1 MWKFCGN
8 VQAIYPK
15 LSLPEKCPKKE
26 CFWPALSAI
35 TEQIFVFSPNTGKY
49 GPEKTQHLNT
59 FHTVSAETVRF
70 YKFSIPRNYMN
81 YGILCIDILWFIH
94 KSAIHKS
101 YVHKSIHKSTLPY
114 TNITIFFSIFYFNS
128 GTSWITQ
135 PNWFYFLHYIE
146 TNLSICITMKIN

>member
-49 GPEKTQHLNT
+49 GPEKTQHLDT

-101 YVHKSIHKSTLPY
+101 YIHKLFINLPY
-114 TNITIFFSIFYFNS
+114 FTLTLQYSSVFFISIV
-128 GTSWITQ
+128 GR
-135 PNWFYFLHYIE
+135 LE
-146 TNLSICITMKIN
+146 

>member
-8 VQAIYPK
+8 LQAIYPK
-15 LSLPEKCPKKE
+15 LSLREKCPKKE
-26 CFWPALSAI
+26 CFWSALSAI

-49 GPEKTQHLNT
+49 RPEKTQHLDT

-101 YVHKSIHKSTLPY
+101 YIHKLFINLPY
-114 TNITIFFSIFYFNS
+114 LTLTLQYSSVFFISIVVR
-128 GTSWITQ
+128 
-135 PNWFYFLHYIE
+135 LE
-146 TNLSICITMKIN
+146 